1 MKYTSLKERNY
12 CSKINIEEFI
22 NSNYGIMDD
31 KFYYELKYHQLINE
45 IEYVWADKEIIQN
58 TLSTKMRITNKTGYS
73 ENSNEEIILK
83 SIKQRFNQPLLT
95 INEEVT
101 TRQKESSML
110 LSVIFYK
117 DKMNCSLFEAIESVN
132 KIIHEEITTP
142 NH

>member
-1 MKYTSLKERNY
+1 MKYTFLKERNY

-58 TLSTKMRITNKTGYS
+58 TLSTKMRIINKTGYS

-83 SIKQRFNQPLLT
+83 SIKPRFNQPFLT